1 MIIKIHNQITFDI
14 NQIIDRHIQM
24 HNQECVLI
32 NIQILTL
39 KIINSNKNQTKAIR
53 EIETRLVMGNL
64 NTQHQNVLTQ
74 NRVIKH
80 NDSSI

>member
-1 MIIKIHNQITFDI
+1 MIITIHNQITFDI

-39 KIINSNKNQTKAIR
+39 KIIKSNKNQTK
-53 EIETRLVMGNL
+53 L
-64 NTQHQNVLTQ
+64 
-74 NRVIKH
+74 
-80 NDSSI
+80 

>member
-1 MIIKIHNQITFDI
+1 MIITIHNQITFDI

-39 KIINSNKNQTKAIR
+39 KIIKSNKNQTKAIR
-53 EIETRLVMGNL
+53 EIETPCDGELKYTTPKCINS
-64 NTQHQNVLTQ
+64 
-74 NRVIKH
+74 K
-80 NDSSI
+80 